1 VRNCSDLSLDI
12 KQLTMQR
19 VIPFRSEVGQFG
31 QSLAKVVL
39 APEKIKRKRRRA
51 QH

>member
-19 VIPFRSEVGQFG
+19 VIPFRSEVGHFG

-39 APEKIKRKRRRA
+39 APEKIKSQRRRA